1 VWSNLMLHWLDDPL
15 PAFRE
20 LHRVLEVGGLL
31 MFAALGPD
39 TLKEL
44 RAAGSVRKFHDMH
57 DLGDMLVAAGF
68 ADPVMDMEVIRFNYS
83 SPRRF
88 LADQRHLGV
97 RNALLGQLPWQQ
109 WRRVFAAAGVAGQF
123 PVSFEIVFG
132 HAWKAAPK
140 HAADGRAVIQFHPSR
155 N

>member
-1 VWSNLMLHWLDDPL
+1 
-15 PAFRE
+15 
-20 LHRVLEVGGLL
+20 
-31 MFAALGPD
+31 
-39 TLKEL
+39 
-44 RAAGSVRKFHDMH
+44 MH

-97 RNALLGQLPWQQ
+97 RDALLGQLPWQQ
-109 WRRVFAAAGVAGQF
+109 WRRVFAAAGVAGEF

-132 HAWKAAPK
+132 HAWKAAPTR
-140 HAADGRAVIQFHPSR
+140 AADGRAVIQFHPSLG
-155 N
+155 